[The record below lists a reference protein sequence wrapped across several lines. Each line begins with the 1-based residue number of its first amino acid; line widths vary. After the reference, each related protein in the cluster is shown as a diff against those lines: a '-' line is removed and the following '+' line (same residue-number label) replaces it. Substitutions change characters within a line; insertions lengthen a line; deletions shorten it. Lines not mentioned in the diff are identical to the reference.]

1 LPSRD
6 VAREGELALKT
17 KRLVTNA
24 MLIAIYFVFSLFAI
38 DLWGF
43 KITIESLPVL
53 VAAALFGPVDGLIV
67 GLLGSFMNQMLKWGF
82 TATTLL
88 WILPVGMRGLLVG
101 FYARNKSFRMT
112 LLQTVMIVVIS
123 ALAVTTL
130 NTIVWYIDS
139 IVYNYPYVFF
149 VWTTVLRYIVGVVT
163 ATILSLVLPPL
174 LIALRKVVLA
184 RKSPD

>member
-1 LPSRD
+1 
-6 VAREGELALKT
+6 
-17 KRLVTNA
+17 
-24 MLIAIYFVFSLFAI
+24 MLIAVYFVFSLFAI
-38 DLWGF
+38 DVWGI

-88 WILPVGMRGLLVG
+88 WILPAGMRGLLVG
-101 FYARNKSFRMT
+101 LYARGKDFRMT
-112 LLQTVMIVVIS
+112 RLQTVMIVVVS

-149 VWTTVLRYIVGVVT
+149 VSTTVLRYIAGVVT
-163 ATILSLVLPPL
+163 AIILSLILPPL
-174 LIALRKVVLA
+174 LSVIRKAVLA